1 MSFSLAEQLRA
12 SHVKRWQ
19 IVNVSRTQNL
29 AEHHFNV
36 TLIVGQLARHC
47 RDKRLLDPQ
56 YALRLMYWSLSHD
69 MVEVRTGDTPTPYKR
84 VLEQVGGPDII
95 DKSEEVVD
103 PEYIADKRRIAGTP
117 IEMYVE
123 IADLIEAIWFLSDH
137 GIGKSAVAVRAELE
151 ASLDRCVQKWR
162 RVFGELD
169 IDFAVCRVSEEIG
182 I

>member
-1 MSFSLAEQLRA
+1 MSLSLAEQLRA

-47 RDKRLLDPQ
+47 RDKQLLDPQ
-56 YALRLMYWSLSHD
+56 YALRLMHWSLSHD

-84 VLEQVGGPDII
+84 VLRQVGGQDII
-95 DKSEEVVD
+95 DQSEEVVD
-103 PEYIADKRRIAGTP
+103 PGYIADKRRVAGSP

-123 IADLIEAIWFLSDH
+123 IADLIEAIWFLHDH
-137 GIGKSAVAVRAELE
+137 GIGQNALDVQSGLE
-151 ASLDRCVQKWR
+151 ASLDRCVQKWHGT
-162 RVFGELD
+162 FEELD
-169 IDFAVCRVSEEIG
+169 IDFAVRRVCEEIG